1 MQDKAM
7 IHFFGGVLLCLFAA
21 LSGYAQQTKKDTIFK
36 ELNEVVIS
44 AQKFPEKKKNI
55 AQRIDLISSK
65 YISQVNAQNTGDLLM
80 STGNVFVQKSQQ
92 GGSSPVIRGFEASR
106 VLLVVDGVR
115 MNNLIYRSGHLQNV
129 ITVDQNMLEAVEVM
143 YGPSSAQYG
152 SDALGGAVHFR
163 TKQPDLAGDSNKF
176 LIKGNYFTRNSHVN
190 HEKTFHADVNMGF
203 KKWGWLQS
211 YTWSDFGDMRMGKV
225 GHPDFPEFGR
235 RDSLIAEIN
244 GVDSIIRND
253 NPLIQKFSGY
263 RQWDMLQKILY
274 QPSKNIS
281 HLLNLQFSNSTQVPR
296 YDRLQDKR
304 DFGGEIGKT
313 LRWAEWYYGPQTRWL
328 AAYELNAK
336 NKAGFDQ
343 VRGNINY
350 QWIKE
355 SRYQREYRRY
365 DRLDGRVEKVQV
377 AGWTLD
383 ARKMGKR
390 HEWTIGTDGQ
400 WGTVTSRAERKNIR
414 TGETSRLDTR
424 YPDGL
429 NQQWNAAVYSQHIF
443 KINHKWIW
451 NDGVRFQFNHL
462 RSTIQDNAF
471 FSLPYTEIIQQHE
484 ALTGNAGLVFLPDA
498 LTKFSLNLS
507 AGFRAPNVDDLAKI
521 FESNSA
527 RQQLVVPNPDIR
539 PERTY
544 HVELGVNRS
553 FREKI
558 SLNANIFYNF
568 FRQALVK
575 SPYPFNGQDSFLY
588 NGIMSQT
595 LANVNAGSAQLHGFS
610 VEVKYSP
617 SACLTAY
624 GSLNYTKG
632 SFLTDPNTPSAI
644 YQKKANGTGYELVQ
658 KNVASKPLDHIP
670 PVFGKLQLV
679 YQRSKYRGECFV
691 LWNAAKSLKDY
702 NPDGEDNVQYASP
715 QGSLGWYTLNLRMWA
730 ELHKRFTM
738 QVAIE
743 NIMDTAYRPFASGLS
758 APGRN
763 FLLTLRYNH

>member
-1 MQDKAM
+1 MRDKAI
-7 IHFFGGVLLCLFAA
+7 IHSLGGVLVCLMAA
-21 LSGYAQQTKKDTIFK
+21 LSVHAQQTKKDSVFK

-55 AQRIDLISSK
+55 VQRIDLITSK
-65 YISQVNAQNTGDLLM
+65 YISLANTQNTGDLLM
-80 STGNVFVQKSQQ
+80 NTGNIFVQKSQQ

-115 MNNLIYRSGHLQNV
+115 LNNLIYRSGHLQNV

-163 TKQPDLAGDSNKF
+163 TKQPVLADDSNTF
-176 LIKGNYFTRNSHVN
+176 VIKGNYFTRYSHVN
-190 HEKTFHADVNMGF
+190 HEKTLHADVNMGG

-211 YTWSDFGDMRMGKV
+211 YSFSDFGDMRMGAV
-225 GHPDFPEFGR
+225 DNPNYPGFGK
-235 RDSLIAEIN
+235 RDSLIVPIN
-244 GVDSIIRND
+244 GEDSIIRNE
-253 NPLIQKFSGY
+253 NPLLQKFSGY
-263 RQWDMLQKILY
+263 QQWDMLQKILY

-281 HLLNLQFSNSTQVPR
+281 HLVNIQLSNSSNVPR

-304 DFGGEIGKT
+304 DFGGIIGRT
-313 LRWAEWYYGPQTRWL
+313 LRWAEWYYGPQLRWL
-328 AAYELNAK
+328 AAYELNVK

-343 VRGNINY
+343 IRANINY
-350 QWIKE
+350 QWIEE

-365 DRLDGRVEKVQV
+365 DRLDGRVENVQV

-383 ARKMGKR
+383 ARKIGRR

-400 WGTVTSRAERKNIR
+400 YGMVKSTAERKNILTGDR
-414 TGETSRLDTR
+414 TRLDTR

-462 RSTIQDNAF
+462 RSTIQDNSF
-471 FSLPYTEIIQQHE
+471 FNLPYTEIIQQHE
-484 ALTGNAGLVFLPDA
+484 ALTGNVGLIYLPNAG
-498 LTKFSLNLS
+498 TKLSLNVS

-521 FESNSA
+521 FESNTD

-544 HVELGVNRS
+544 NAELGVNHS
-553 FREKI
+553 FGGKF
-558 SLNANIFYNF
+558 NINGNLFYTL

-575 SPYPFNGQDSFLY
+575 SPYAFNGQDSFLY

-595 LANVNAGSAQLHGFS
+595 LASVNAGRAQLHGFS
-610 VEVKYSP
+610 LELKYTP
-617 SACLTAY
+617 TAYITAY

-632 SFLTDPNTPSAI
+632 RFLTNPNTASTI
-644 YQKKANGTGYELVQ
+644 YQKKADGTGYELVQ
-658 KNVASKPLDHIP
+658 KKVTSKPLDHIP
-670 PVFGKLQLV
+670 PLFGKFQV
-679 YQRSKYRGECFV
+679 IYQRSVYRGEFFV
-691 LWNAAKSLKDY
+691 LWNAAKSLKEY
-702 NPDGEDNVQYASP
+702 NPDGEDNAQYATP
-715 QGSLGWYTLNLRMWA
+715 EGTFVWYTLNMRMSA
-730 ELHKRFTM
+730 DLFKRFTI
-738 QVAIE
+738 QAAIE
-743 NIMDTAYRPFASGLS
+743 NISDIAYRPFASGLS
-758 APGRN
+758 GPGRN
-763 FLLTLRYNH
+763 FQLTLRYSH